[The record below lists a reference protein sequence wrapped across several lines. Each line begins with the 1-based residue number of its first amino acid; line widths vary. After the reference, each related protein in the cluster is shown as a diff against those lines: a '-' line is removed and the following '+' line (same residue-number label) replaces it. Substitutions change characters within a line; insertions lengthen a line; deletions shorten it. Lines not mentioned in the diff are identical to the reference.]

1 VRDEWSILARQIGPG
16 AWTIRRVALQAMK
29 LAALVALAACSSS
42 SPAHLQFMDNDA
54 DGARGLALVR
64 HVPIFVE
71 AWAPW

>member
-1 VRDEWSILARQIGPG
+1 
-16 AWTIRRVALQAMK
+16 MK